1 MTRTQHCEELTVTAE
16 ENHYGGIKQ
25 KWQEGPRTGHE
36 IRAAD
41 CGHRAELEHAG
52 GELSK
57 GLTLKS

>member
-1 MTRTQHCEELTVTAE
+1 MTRTQPREELTVTAE

-41 CGHRAELEHAG
+41 CGHRAELAHAG
-52 GELSK
+52 GEPSK
-57 GLTLKS
+57 GLTLKP